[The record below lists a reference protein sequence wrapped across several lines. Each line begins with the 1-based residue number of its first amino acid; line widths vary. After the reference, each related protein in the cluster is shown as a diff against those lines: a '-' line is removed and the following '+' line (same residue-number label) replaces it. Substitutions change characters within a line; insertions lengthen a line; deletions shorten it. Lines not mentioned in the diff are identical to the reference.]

1 MVRSIAFN
9 VLGVAC
15 VGMSAQTVA
24 PSPSAQRPKFEA
36 FEVATI
42 KQSKPDDKNR
52 FMLMQGTHRFVAR
65 NFTLKLLIA
74 GAYNLNPKTVSG
86 GPGWMDADH
95 FDIVA
100 ITPGDVRPDRE
111 EQMAML
117 RGLLADR
124 FKLTFHRERKE
135 FSIYELDVATGG
147 PKLRASTGAPDDP
160 PALVSTVYPQKVVLP
175 ARNATM
181 ADFVAMMQ
189 RAMMDRPVVDK
200 TGLTGR
206 YDFDLEW
213 APDETQF
220 GGELPR
226 APSDAQ
232 AAPLFT
238 AIREQL
244 GLEFKATRG
253 PVDALIVD
261 GAQRPAEN

>member
-1 MVRSIAFN
+1 MVRSIAFG

-15 VGMSAQTVA
+15 VGMSAQTPSSN
-24 PSPSAQRPKFEA
+24 PSPQRSRFEA

-42 KQSKPDDKNR
+42 KQSKPDEKSR
-52 FMLMQGTHRFVAR
+52 FMLMQGTHRFVAK

-74 GAYNLNPKTVSG
+74 GAYNLNPRTISG
-86 GPGWMDADH
+86 GPGWTDAEH

-100 ITPGDVRPDRE
+100 ITPGDVRPDRDD
-111 EQMAML
+111 QMTML

-124 FKLTFHRERKE
+124 FKLKFHREQRE
-135 FSIYELDVATGG
+135 FSIYELEVATGG
-147 PKLRASTGAPDDP
+147 PKLRASAAAPDEP
-160 PALVSTVYPQKVVLP
+160 PALVSTVYPQKLVLP

-181 ADFVAMMQ
+181 SDFVAMMQ
-189 RAMMDRPVVDK
+189 RAMLDRPVVDK
-200 TGLTGR
+200 TGLKGR

-226 APSDAQ
+226 VPLDAQ

-253 PVDALIVD
+253 LVDALVVD
-261 GAQRPAEN
+261 GAKQPTEN